1 MNKLTNIVSKGA
13 KPLEFLE
20 KFDSNTITDSEKREF
35 FYSCNSYDYV
45 TILSKIRHLLKVI
58 KIDKRFFKLVI
69 VGYEPQNLNFNLFF
83 SNGKPIISIIELTKS
98 QAKTQTG
105 FFG

>member
-1 MNKLTNIVSKGA
+1 MNKL
-13 KPLEFLE
+13 EFFE

-35 FYSCNSYDYV
+35 FYGCNSYDYV

-69 VGYEPQNLNFNLFF
+69 VEYEPQNLNFNFF
-83 SNGKPIISIIELTKS
+83 FRNGKPIISIIELTKS
-98 QAKTQTG
+98 QAKNQTG

>member
-1 MNKLTNIVSKGA
+1 MNKL
-13 KPLEFLE
+13 EFFE

-69 VGYEPQNLNFNLFF
+69 VEYEPKNLNFNFF
-83 SNGKPIISIIELTKS
+83 FCNGKPIISIIELTKS
-98 QAKTQTG
+98 QAKAQTG